1 MGLLRRAP
9 ATATRPPS
17 PGGKVETSTTESS
30 RTSDSSGEDGYT
42 REDELLV
49 GSSLACRREQGV
61 PHVPH
66 PQNGITSIPAE
77 TKATGSSFISQL
89 KPSLS
94 LEEECPIS
102 TCPVSTPRNRKNAI
116 LTAIDEV
123 LSQMDP
129 DFYQLCCSTSSAKP
143 SPPTKTSP
151 GTAASR
157 SATKISPETAA
168 PRSAA
173 TARGWRA
180 SDDDSGVPDACS
192 LCGTPSGEGL
202 TSMLLPAPSLALD
215 NVCVSCA
222 DTSQA
227 SHDLTGPEAEADFSI
242 YVPRGE
248 DGREHMCGRGPPPTP
263 SDWAQVGHL
272 TEAEYQIYLQFKEWI
287 FAQPRDMVSTVF
299 HYGADEPMEYGL
311 CRWLR
316 ARKFKM
322 DDIKIMI
329 KDATEISADARKDG
343 FYPDA
348 EAALGAP
355 VSVFLSQYPQ
365 LYCGH
370 ANNGCPI
377 FISKPG
383 ALNVQGIECLTTI
396 PGILRYHWHAQMH
409 DFNNRLWERRRANK
423 DFNRFECV
431 VVMDLGGLRA
441 ANVNRRSL
449 NIIQMQIKIDSLCFP
464 ETMNRT
470 LIINAP
476 GFFSFTWKII
486 KGYVDARTAAKVE
499 IISSKEKMEKR
510 LKELCNAHEL
520 PSDYGGAAEPTSEI
534 LMRGGGAERG
544 ARRRFNE
551 LLSRGSP
558 PFEFKLEGG
567 GEEAE
572 VWIYTKATGGATFT
586 VLGADG
592 DPVAAPVKVRHTGG
606 TGEDDDPSRILI
618 AKSVGG
624 PGKFKVRASGISGSE
639 YFLLIG
645 NVTVAEAKVKSQDVN
660 DLNWDGQRGNAVNGV
675 SGAIADEGLL
685 TLPNNES
692 AEISLDG
699 KVRMVY
705 DASLRE

>member
-9 ATATRPPS
+9 ATATEPPS
-17 PGGKVETSTTESS
+17 PGGKAETSTAGSS
-30 RTSDSSGEDGYT
+30 RTSDSSGDDGYM

-49 GSSLACRREQGV
+49 GSSLTCRREQDV
-61 PHVPH
+61 PDVPH
-66 PQNGITSIPAE
+66 PQNGITSSPAE
-77 TKATGSSFISQL
+77 AKESSFISQL

-94 LEEECPIS
+94 LDEECAIS

-129 DFYQLCCSTSSAKP
+129 DFYQLCCSTSSVKP
-143 SPPTKTSP
+143 SPPTKISP
-151 GTAASR
+151 EIAASR
-157 SATKISPETAA
+157 SATKISPGTAA
-168 PRSAA
+168 PRSAS
-173 TARGWRA
+173 TTRGWRA
-180 SDDDSGVPDACS
+180 SDDDSGAPADLTSSAVHACS

-202 TSMLLPAPSLALD
+202 TSMLLPAPSLSLD
-215 NVCVSCA
+215 HVCVSCT
-222 DTSQA
+222 DA
-227 SHDLTGPEAEADFSI
+227 SHASRDLTGPEAEADFSI

-248 DGREHMCGRGPPPTP
+248 DGREHMCGLGPPPTP

-287 FAQPRDMVSTVF
+287 FAQPRDVVSTVF

-322 DDIKIMI
+322 DDLKIMI
-329 KDATEISADARKDG
+329 KDATEISAEARKEG

-370 ANNGCPI
+370 TNNGCPV

-396 PGILRYHWHAQMH
+396 PGIIRYHWYAQMH

-423 DFNRFECV
+423 EFNRFESV
-431 VVMDLGGLRA
+431 SVLDLGGLRA
-441 ANVNRRSL
+441 SNVNRRAL
-449 NIIQMQIKIDSLCFP
+449 NIIQVQIKIDSLCFP
-464 ETMNRT
+464 ETMNRM
-470 LIINAP
+470 LIVNAP
-476 GFFSFTWKII
+476 GFFAFTWKII
-486 KGYVDARTAAKVE
+486 RGYIDARTAAKVE
-499 IISSKEKMEKR
+499 IISNKEKMEKR
-510 LKELCNAHEL
+510 LKELCNPHEL
-520 PSDYGGAAEPTSEI
+520 PSDYGGTAEPTSEI

-551 LLSRGSP
+551 LLSRGSS
-558 PFEFKLEGG
+558 PFEFKLGGG

-572 VWIYTKATGGATFT
+572 VWVYTKATGGATFT

-592 DPVAAPVKVRHTGG
+592 DPVAAPVMVRHTGG

-618 AKSVGG
+618 VKSVGG

-645 NVTVAEAKVKSQDVN
+645 NVTVAEAKAKPQD
-660 DLNWDGQRGNAVNGV
+660 GHRGNAVNGV
-675 SGAIADEGLL
+675 SGAIATEGLL

-705 DASLRE
+705 DPSLRE